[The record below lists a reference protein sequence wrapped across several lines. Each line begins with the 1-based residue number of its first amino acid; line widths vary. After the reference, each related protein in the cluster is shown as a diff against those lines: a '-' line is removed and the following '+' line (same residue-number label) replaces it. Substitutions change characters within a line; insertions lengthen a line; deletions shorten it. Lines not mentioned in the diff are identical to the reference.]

1 MRVSREKLLE
11 VFASLDSDE
20 LMASH
25 ASGTLTD
32 LAYEVA
38 EEEMRRR
45 GIEPP
50 QRTAPA
56 SAEAR
61 DVTYDPLVAIASFLT
76 PTEAFLLQGLLEAE
90 GVHAVVADAQMVQM
104 NEFLAPALGGVR
116 VLVPHSALGQST
128 RDQSRRCARR
138 LSIGRK
144 HRWWRRTALTTRSSR
159 RPTAV
164 RPSALGLASSQ
175 RGSTRALGA

>member
-116 VLVPHSALGQST
+116 VLVPHSALGQAHEIKAAAARGDYRLDEST
-128 RDQSRRCARR
+128 DGGEGQ
-138 LSIGRK
+138 L
-144 HRWWRRTALTTRSSR
+144 
-159 RPTAV
+159 
-164 RPSALGLASSQ
+164 
-175 RGSTRALGA
+175 